1 MKKLLKITPNLGPN
15 VASVLSSYRPNGRD
29 DTTYNDFVWCAGY
42 TINIGQMRLSESEH
56 ARLKA
61 APKT

>member
-1 MKKLLKITPNLGPN
+1 MKKLLKITPNIGPN

-29 DTTYNDFVWCAGY
+29 DTTYNNFVWCAGY
-42 TINIGQMRLSESEH
+42 TTSIGQMRLTESEH